1 MPGASLAARTPPLQV
16 HGAIGYT
23 GELDLRFWLARTW
36 SLGRAAYGTSAEHRI
51 RVREAV
57 FGA

>member
-1 MPGASLAARTPPLQV
+1 MAARTALQV

-36 SLGRAAYGTSAEHRI
+36 SLGAAYGTSAEHRI